1 MYRNRYAP
9 IVLLNQYISMYVH
22 MYVCM
27 YVCDHKSVATCIH
40 FCISITISMHKC
52 VYTICMRLWF
62 YVWASFVC
70 VCVCIFTCLLWRFV
84 HMNVH
89 HDKNE
94 ELWSWYD
101 MCMFEIASVWT
112 RWCNS
117 WFCQHANLLAYFLTY
132 LHRYYHVH
140 KLIIFLVYMCIHMWW
155 LL

>member
-1 MYRNRYAP
+1 MSICIRWYICIYRHMYRYRYAL
-9 IVLLNQYISMYVH
+9 IVLFEWIDIC

-27 YVCDHKSVATCIH
+27 WISVATCIR

-70 VCVCIFTCLLWRFV
+70 VCMRICLLWCFV
-84 HMNVH
+84 RMNVH

-101 MCMFEIASVWT
+101 MCMFEITSVRT

-117 WFCQHANLLAYFLTY
+117 WFCQHANCPC

-140 KLIIFLVYMCIHMWW
+140 KLIIFLVYICIHMWW
-155 LL
+155 SL